1 MSKIGDAMQG
11 FFMSN
16 PKRMSWFLSSFPPK
30 VIEKIGKKSA
40 FSLVK
45 EASEKIPAYKE
56 FLSDNKIKIDEIKSF
71 EDIPLTTK
79 SQYLKKFPLEK
90 ILLEPIT
97 KMDIIYRSS
106 GNTGTPFWWP
116 QLSSKDKTMPQYF
129 DLYYN
134 YLVNFDK
141 YSTLV
146 VNVLDMGVW
155 VAGMTVASNLQRVS
169 LSKNYKLTVMSPGSN
184 IESALEIIDRFGKLY
199 DQILIVGY
207 PPFVECLILEGKK
220 KGIDWKK
227 LRVRIQIG
235 GESFSE
241 RWREKVIEEL
251 GVKDTDLLAVTSIF
265 GSSDTGSGMTGFET
279 SASILIKRL
288 AIKDSK
294 IREKLYGDDRLPSL
308 VQFVPMSTYVEEV
321 GGNIVLTS
329 RSGIPLLR
337 YDIEDRG
344 GVISFEKIKEILSES
359 GYDLEALLHEHGYD
373 VIWRLPFFYCFG
385 RRNAV
390 SIEGAH
396 IYAEDIQ
403 TIIAEKE
410 LGGINNFKLT
420 IKEFDDHAMHFTIL
434 LELEKGKKWSEA
446 EVEKFKMK
454 AHDLFKTG
462 LISVSSDYRSAYKN
476 NPKVCDPAIEIYS
489 YAQGPFEADAGLA
502 KQKHII

>member
-1 MSKIGDAMQG
+1 MSKVGDLMQG
-11 FFMSN
+11 FFMSS
-16 PKRMSWFLSSFPPK
+16 PKRMSWFLTSFPPK

-56 FLSDNKIKIDEIKSF
+56 FLSINKIKIDEIKNF
-71 EDIPLTTK
+71 EDIPVTTK

-97 KMDIIYRSS
+97 EMDIIYRSS

-169 LSKNYKLTVMSPGSN
+169 LAKNYKLTVMSPGSN
-184 IESALEIIDRFGKLY
+184 IESALEIINRFGKLY
-199 DQILIVGY
+199 DQVMIIGY

-220 KGIDWKK
+220 KGLDWKK
-227 LRVRIQIG
+227 LNVKVQIG

-241 RWREKVIEEL
+241 RWRDKVIEEL
-251 GVKDTDLLAVTSIF
+251 GVKDSDLLAVTSIF

-279 SASILIKRL
+279 AASILIKRL
-288 AIKDSK
+288 AVKDSK
-294 IREKLYGDDRLPSL
+294 IRKKLFGDDRLPSL
-308 VQFVPMSTYVEEV
+308 VQFVPMSSYVEEV
-321 GGNIVLTS
+321 NGNIVLTS

-344 GVISFEKIKEILSES
+344 GVIPYEKMKEILSEF
-359 GYDLEALLHEHGYD
+359 GHNLEELLKEYNQN

-410 LGGINNFKLT
+410 LGDINNFKLT

-434 LELEKGKKWSEA
+434 LELKKDIKWGKEKIE
-446 EVEKFKMK
+446 EFK
-454 AHDLFKTG
+454 AKTQSIFRSG
-462 LISVSSDYRSAYKN
+462 LIDISGDYKSAHKN
-476 NPKVCDPAIEIYS
+476 NPKVCDPAIEIYHF
-489 YAQGPFEADAGLA
+489 AEGPFEADAGLA